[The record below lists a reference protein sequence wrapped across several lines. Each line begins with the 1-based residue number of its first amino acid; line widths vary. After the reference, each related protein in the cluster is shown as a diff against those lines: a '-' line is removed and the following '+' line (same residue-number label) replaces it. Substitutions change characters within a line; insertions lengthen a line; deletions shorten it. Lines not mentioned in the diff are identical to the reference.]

1 MSVQPVIHVLNGP
14 NTNVYGLDPGGVYG
28 SETLAQIEARCR
40 RRAEREKV
48 ALEFRQTNHEG
59 ALVDWIHEARRLADG
74 LVINAGSASYTSIAV
89 LDALLAFGKPV
100 LEVHMSNIH
109 KREAFRHRTFV
120 SLAANGIIAGLGP
133 LGYELAV
140 TAMASLIAQARAG

>member
-1 MSVQPVIHVLNGP
+1 M
-14 NTNVYGLDPGGVYG
+14 
-28 SETLAQIEARCR
+28 
-40 RRAEREKV
+40 
-48 ALEFRQTNHEG
+48 
-59 ALVDWIHEARRLADG
+59 LVDWIHEARRLADG

-140 TAMASLIAQARAG
+140 TAMASLVAQGRAG